1 MRKTKAPPKR
11 GFFFYLEVPGWI
23 VLFEALL
30 EFGAKIPVLVFPREF
45 VAPIAFP
52 LVP

>member
-1 MRKTKAPPKR
+1 M
-11 GFFFYLEVPGWI
+11 
-23 VLFEALL
+23 VLFEALP
-30 EFGAKIPVLVFPREF
+30 EFGAKIPVFVFAREF